1 MIRYGVSVC
10 LLAAMLVTGCGRKE
24 QQPAEKPAAT
34 ADDAATVSFVNRGWE
49 VAESTGMSPGQ
60 LVVFL
65 ADGTLVFASPDAE
78 PSLGTWGY
86 VGESLTMTEEGIP
99 YTVEILDLTP
109 YELRILSHNP
119 GAPVETRF
127 IRGDG
132 TRDPRGGQAT
142 AS

>member
-1 MIRYGVSVC
+1 MIRYGVGAC
-10 LLAAMLVTGCGRKE
+10 LVAAVLLTGCGRKD
-24 QQPAEKPAAT
+24 QQSAERPAT
-34 ADDAATVSFVNRGWE
+34 SADDAATVSFVDRVWE

-65 ADGTLVFASPDAE
+65 SDGTLVFASPDSE

-99 YTVEILDLTP
+99 YTVEILDLTA

-127 IRGDG
+127 IRADG
-132 TRDPRGGQAT
+132 ARDPRDGQAT